1 MATDRPTYP
10 RIMFTAERT
19 LEVQEDEVPPLGP
32 RQVRIRTT
40 RSLISAG
47 TEGATFTGPQ
57 WTRPDG
63 VTVPYYPTCP
73 GYSNAGEIVEVGPQ
87 VERFAVGDRVCS
99 TASHALLNVFPE
111 THECL
116 WPIPDGVSD
125 EAATFCVLGCTVLN
139 GVRLGHPQL
148 GESVAVVGLGVLGQ
162 LATRY
167 LARTGAREVIGI
179 DLDDLRLKVARDA
192 GAITHSLNP
201 RTCDVV
207 AEVQALTGGRGADY
221 VFEVTGRTQ
230 TYDLCFDLARKFGT
244 VVALGSPRW
253 PATVDMMKLHLKALN
268 CVGAIVSS
276 HPQPGEE
283 RNRWS
288 RPANGELFLAMLAA
302 GELEVASMVTHRF
315 PYTEAEEAYPVAL
328 GERGPALAVVFEW

>member
-1 MATDRPTYP
+1 MTAENP

-19 LEVQEDEVPPLGP
+19 LEIQQGEVPPLGP
-32 RQVRIRTT
+32 REVRIRTT

-47 TEGATFTGPQ
+47 TEGATFTGPK

-63 VTVPYYPTCP
+63 VTVPRYPTCP
-73 GYSNAGEIVEVGPQ
+73 GYSNAGEVVEVGAQ

-99 TASHALLNVFPE
+99 SAPHGLLNVFPE
-111 THECL
+111 THDAL
-116 WPIPDGVSD
+116 WPIPEAVSD
-125 EAATFCVLGCTVLN
+125 DDATFCVLGCTVLN
-139 GVRLGHPQL
+139 GVRLGHPQV

-167 LARTGAREVIGI
+167 LARTGARQVIGI
-179 DLDDLRLKVARDA
+179 DLDDLRLSIAHEA
-192 GAITHSLNP
+192 GVITHALNP

-207 AEVQALTGGRGADY
+207 AEVHRLTGGRGADY

-230 TYDLCFDLARKFGT
+230 SYDLCFDLARRFGT

-253 PATVDMMKLHLKALN
+253 PAEVDMIRLHLKALS

-276 HPQPGEE
+276 HPKPGDE

-315 PYTEAEEAYPVAL
+315 SYMEAEEAYPTAL
-328 GERGPALAVVFEW
+328 GERDPALAVLFEW